1 MHRVTTLVNLDPFIA
16 FISKFNIIPLAF
28 SIIISLNLNQLS
40 NTFIET
46 IISPIINRLFIN
58 SDIRLK
64 DRKIVILGIKFEI
77 GQFLIHFIQFV
88 FTLVMLYF
96 IYLFYL
102 YISSKTLDIS
112 YVQNQVIPL

>member
-1 MHRVTTLVNLDPFIA
+1 MNTITKIIDINPFIS
-16 FISKFNIIPLAF
+16 FIGKFNIIPLAF

-46 IISPIINRLFIN
+46 IISPIINKIFVN

-64 DRKIVILGIKFEI
+64 DRKIIILGVKFEI
-77 GQFLIHFIQFV
+77 GQFLSHLIQFV
-88 FTLVMLYF
+88 FTLIMLYF

-102 YISSKTLDIS
+102 YISSDTLELP
-112 YVQNQVIPL
+112 YVQKQHIL